1 MLDSADFYTYDPK
14 KFPFQSTLNEKQHTP
29 NVQHARGETYF
40 GYHISCSEAMDGIPP
55 YENQKIFFMGRLPH
69 LKSGSLLSTLSLT
82 ICEKMINIS
91 HFFFRMDGC
100 DHYG

>member
-55 YENQKIFFMGRLPH
+55 YENQKIFLRGACQTWKVVHSSPH
-69 LKSGSLLSTLSLT
+69 YPLQSVK
-82 ICEKMINIS
+82 KW
-91 HFFFRMDGC
+91 
-100 DHYG
+100 